1 MEITRKNTPNQY
13 ALSGE
18 VVAIVLHTTI
28 GAYNGAVQWL
38 MTSPEE
44 RQRRTGKKTYSS
56 AHAVFGRLGQIT
68 VLAPFNRGTW
78 HAGVVSK
85 PSQRAKD
92 VLPKYPWGKLK
103 NPNKST
109 IGLELASGYDI
120 DKDGVLESWE
130 KLYSPQQIKACVWFI
145 LNEIEPKT
153 GKKFGSHNIITH
165 QDITSYKP
173 NLEKQ
178 RAMIV
183 GELQKQR
190 IEKENPNPNPKPT
203 TPTTVLV
210 EPGSELI
217 ITIEQGGKTIK
228 YRGQAL

>member
-1 MEITRKNTPNQY
+1 MEITRKSTPNQY

-18 VVAIVLHTTI
+18 VVAIVLHTTL
-28 GAYNGAVQWL
+28 GAYNGAVEWL
-38 MTSPEE
+38 MMSPGE

-68 VLAPFNRGTW
+68 TLAPFDRGTW
-78 HAGVVSK
+78 HAGAVSK
-85 PSQRAKD
+85 PSRRAKD
-92 VLPKYPWGKLK
+92 VLPKHPWGSLK

-109 IGLELASGYDI
+109 IGLEFASGYDI
-120 DKDGVLESWE
+120 DKDGVLENWE
-130 KLYSPQQIKACVWFI
+130 RLYSKQQIKAIAWFI

-153 GKKFGSHNIITH
+153 GKKFGDHNIITH

-178 RAMIV
+178 RAMV
-183 GELQKQR
+183 VAELKKQR
-190 IEKENPNPNPKPT
+190 YEIENPKPKPT
-203 TPTTVLV
+203 KPTPELV
-210 EPGSELI
+210 EPGSEVI